1 MEWIQEYVQLWAFIL
16 VIFLFLLLDN
26 SLIVHYINYTQ
37 RKDILEVCCTLS
49 LDDHIVTNIVASLL
63 FSPVLLAAN
72 VITLR
77 FVSPCIIV
85 QFK

>member
-1 MEWIQEYVQLWAFIL
+1 MNVFQLWAFIL
-16 VIFLFLLLDN
+16 VIFLLLLLDN
-26 SLIVHYINYTQ
+26 SLVVHYINYTQ
-37 RKDILEVCCTLS
+37 YKDILEVCCTLS
-49 LDDHIVTNIVASLL
+49 LDDHIVTNIVTSLL
-63 FSPVLLAAN
+63 FSPVLLAAS